1 MKRETM
7 MQVTLLQLLKSLVLS
22 QHNNM
27 PLELDEIVGKYK
39 HWIWTEQNILAL
51 ALHFHIEQNRELK
64 WSGQA
69 LSLSLSSVFYC
80 TQEISS

>member
-1 MKRETM
+1 M

-51 ALHFHIEQNRELK
+51 ALDFHIEQNRELK

-69 LSLSLSSVFYC
+69 LSLSLSSVFHC

>member
-51 ALHFHIEQNRELK
+51 ALDFHIEQNRELK